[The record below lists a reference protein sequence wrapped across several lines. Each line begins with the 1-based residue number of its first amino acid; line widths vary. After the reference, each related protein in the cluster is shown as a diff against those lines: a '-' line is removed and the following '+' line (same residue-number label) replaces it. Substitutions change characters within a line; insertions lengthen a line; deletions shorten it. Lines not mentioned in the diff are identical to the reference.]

1 MQCQQFVVCV
11 SHYLSAMLFY
21 ILYQQTFCGNAYH
34 KPSIVKVTL
43 LKFLSQIT
51 KITKRYC
58 KYTIDQKKERVI
70 WHIQIQLEIIL
81 ALVFSHHKF
90 MLNIELMMYTS
101 CVQGN
106 AYCHCTLFHA
116 LILIVKLL
124 LWKEN
129 MLNNVAVV

>member
-1 MQCQQFVVCV
+1 MQCQQFVCV

-21 ILYQQTFCGNAYH
+21 FLYQQTFCGNAYH

-43 LKFLSQIT
+43 FKFLSQII
-51 KITKRYC
+51 KITVRYC

-70 WHIQIQLEIIL
+70 KHIQIQLKIIL
-81 ALVFSHHKF
+81 GVICSNHTS

>member
-1 MQCQQFVVCV
+1 M
-11 SHYLSAMLFY
+11 
-21 ILYQQTFCGNAYH
+21 
-34 KPSIVKVTL
+34 
-43 LKFLSQIT
+43 
-51 KITKRYC
+51 KITVRYC
-58 KYTIDQKKERVI
+58 QYTIDQKKERVI
-70 WHIQIQLEIIL
+70 QIQLKIIL
-81 ALVFSHHKF
+81 GLVFSNHKF